1 MRQQKPGEV
10 REEEDKWLR
19 TTTGTQKRE
28 ALEDDHEWRM
38 TMRISWCLI
47 RTSRQQML
55 SAKLEK

>member
-1 MRQQKPGEV
+1 MLLGGMRQQKPGEF

-38 TMRISWCLI
+38 T
-47 RTSRQQML
+47 TSGG
-55 SAKLEK
+55 